1 MESDIALPKSCPCAL
16 KVGILLYKEFCFVP
30 HNISVYSI
38 EFQMSLCPKLVLY
51 QSLLI
56 YKRNY
61 LSLCVC
67 VRARAFARAC
77 TQSCPAFL
85 QPHEL

>member
-1 MESDIALPKSCPCAL
+1 MESDIALPKSRPCAL

-51 QSLLI
+51 QSLLLT
-56 YKRNY
+56 Y
-61 LSLCVC
+61 
-67 VRARAFARAC
+67 
-77 TQSCPAFL
+77 
-85 QPHEL
+85 